1 MKRSSPKSLLLFY
14 GSNRFNCTIFAL
26 VIIKIS
32 WLFAGARAYL
42 YYVQALWCRKRGLD
56 MLGKLEALILG
67 IIQGLTEFLPISST
81 GHLYLGRNLF
91 GLQEAGLLLDT
102 MLHVGTLLAVFV
114 FYKNE
119 FVKIIRNPFSKLTF
133 LLIVGTI
140 PAVVIGLLFK
150 DYFEEIS
157 KTGVT
162 IGWEFLV
169 TGLFLWIAD
178 SAKNGYKKMDDISY
192 TDAFIIGSFQ
202 AAAILPAISRSGFTI
217 VAALWRKLDRETAA
231 YFSFLLSTPAIV
243 GAVILQSLDLFSGTG
258 EEISL
263 SALVIGILSSA
274 LFGYFAVKWMIGFL
288 KKRSLKPFAVYVWI
302 LGFAVLFFQFTGQF

>member
-1 MKRSSPKSLLLFY
+1 M
-14 GSNRFNCTIFAL
+14 A
-26 VIIKIS
+26 
-32 WLFAGARAYL
+32 
-42 YYVQALWCRKRGLD
+42 
-56 MLGKLEALILG
+56 MLSKLEAFILG

-114 FYKNE
+114 FYKDE
-119 FVKIIRNPFSKLTF
+119 FVKIIKNPFSKLTF

-192 TDAFIIGSFQ
+192 TDALIIGSFQ
-202 AAAILPAISRSGFTI
+202 AAAIFPAISRSGFTI
-217 VAALWRKLDRETAA
+217 VAALWRKLDRESAA
-231 YFSFLLSTPAIV
+231 YFSFLLSTPAIA
-243 GAVILQSLDLFSGTG
+243 GAVVLQSLDLFGGAG

-263 SALVIGILSSA
+263 SALIVGILSSA
-274 LFGYFAVKWMIGFL
+274 LFGYFAVKWMIGYL
-288 KKRSLKPFAVYVWI
+288 KKHSLKPFAIYVWV
-302 LGFAVLFFQFTGQF
+302 LGFAVLFFQFTGKF

>member
-1 MKRSSPKSLLLFY
+1 
-14 GSNRFNCTIFAL
+14 
-26 VIIKIS
+26 
-32 WLFAGARAYL
+32 
-42 YYVQALWCRKRGLD
+42 
-56 MLGKLEALILG
+56 MLTKLEALILG

-114 FYKNE
+114 FYKDE
-119 FVKIIRNPFSKLTF
+119 FMKIIKNPFCKLTF

-157 KTGVT
+157 KTGAT
-162 IGWEFLV
+162 IGWEFLI
-169 TGLFLWIAD
+169 TGIFLWFAD
-178 SAKNGYKKMDDISY
+178 SIKNGYKKMDEISY
-192 TDAFIIGSFQ
+192 SDAFIIGTFQ
-202 AAAILPAISRSGFTI
+202 AAAIFPAISRSGMTI

-231 YFSFLLSTPAIV
+231 YFSFLLSTPAIA
-243 GAVILQSLDLFSGTG
+243 GAVVLQSLDLVSGGG

-263 SALVIGILSSA
+263 SALLVGIVSSA
-274 LFGYFAVKWMIGFL
+274 IFGYVAVRWMIGFL
-288 KKRSLKPFAVYVWI
+288 KKHSLKPFAIYVWVLGLAI
-302 LGFAVLFFQFTGQF
+302 LIFQFTGKF

>member
-1 MKRSSPKSLLLFY
+1 MVQKE
-14 GSNRFNCTIFAL
+14 RFD
-26 VIIKIS
+26 
-32 WLFAGARAYL
+32 
-42 YYVQALWCRKRGLD
+42 D

-81 GHLYLGRNLF
+81 GHLYLGRHLF

-114 FYKNE
+114 FYKDE

-169 TGLFLWIAD
+169 TGLFLWFAD

-243 GAVILQSLDLFSGTG
+243 GAVILQSLDLFGGTG

-288 KKRSLKPFAVYVWI
+288 KKHSLKPFAIYVWV
-302 LGFAVLFFQFTGQF
+302 LGFAVLFFQFTGKF